1 MVVSSAQRR
10 ARPAGRGSQA
20 VAVGATVRSG
30 EPRDKVLA
38 ELCDRHAG
46 QLTAI
51 DRLLQDLRG
60 SETRLQAAVDADA
73 AEAAQVGVARRGAEH
88 IQADQAKRLAE
99 AERELRDLLRDREA
113 KEQQLASLDSDLHLL
128 TGQQQASEREAQAV
142 PAASGDESLL
152 RTLRTLEE
160 REQRVRELERQLLDA
175 EDLRVHGSQA
185 LRSLLREHED
195 LSGIQGKYYQ
205 SVEQEMLD
213 NQRVSDTLTRQL
225 RELQVVRQSC
235 CEMRRK
241 AHEEKVR
248 GEEYYA
254 QLADVKAGLDTQL
267 RRAQQQLRR
276 AEESY
281 AVATEDMFGPHAEP
295 AQQLVRLEEMMMLL
309 KATAISLW
317 TDLEFIGE
325 VNERASQVEG
335 ETESMRGLAS
345 FSDAFCYVREVLEEH
360 HGALPTGE
368 RWGLKSVELPYDCVE
383 TLLSALKQLVTCYDM
398 MSDAAKAA
406 IPFSREIILN
416 SRQLVEVTRES
427 MRKYREIEHAR
438 EEEQAELDRAKEERK
453 RERLA
458 RKFAPKVR
466 DPYSRAPA
474 TGPPSLSSSPVH
486 PPSLQRRTSPRACSA
501 STSLCLSS
509 HGDRRRCDDRPC
521 LPLVSPIRE
530 ER

>member
-295 AQQLVRLEEMMMLL
+295 AQQLVRLEEMMMLRRRGRRSHHDP
-309 KATAISLW
+309 AQSHSYQPM
-317 TDLEFIGE
+317 DGPG
-325 VNERASQVEG
+325 VHRRGERA
-335 ETESMRGLAS
+335 R
-345 FSDAFCYVREVLEEH
+345 
-360 HGALPTGE
+360 
-368 RWGLKSVELPYDCVE
+368 
-383 TLLSALKQLVTCYDM
+383 
-398 MSDAAKAA
+398 
-406 IPFSREIILN
+406 IPGGGRDG
-416 SRQLVEVTRES
+416 
-427 MRKYREIEHAR
+427 EHAR
-438 EEEQAELDRAKEERK
+438 VGV
-453 RERLA
+453 
-458 RKFAPKVR
+458 F
-466 DPYSRAPA
+466 
-474 TGPPSLSSSPVH
+474 
-486 PPSLQRRTSPRACSA
+486 QRRFLLRPRGAGGA
-501 STSLCLSS
+501 SRGTADGREVGLEVRRATIRLRRDATQRAEAA
-509 HGDRRRCDDRPC
+509 GDLLRHD
-521 LPLVSPIRE
+521 V
-530 ER
+530 